1 MHSFQKPLL
10 VLLTSLY
17 FCRISEIAQSQT
29 ISQANRCLSTV
40 ARILSPGDQ
49 RHAKGS
55 LLCPSDQ
62 VRPIQGK
69 QPLVVCHNSDSLL
82 KGKEGNVGR
91 LCTGPKKLQ
100 PYKRKGKSESR
111 LNFIKSRGATEKE
124 GKLSIV
130 QPFGTMIMQLRPDF
144 TWTPVK
150 GSTHYLVSISGPDS
164 NWEQWV
170 HNGNSLSYPSSWPGL
185 EHGKAYYVTVFAY
198 QKAKIISSDR
208 TKFNLLYEEEASL
221 VQEAVTAIH
230 QLSLS
235 PVEAA
240 KELDAVYMSYKLL
253 HKSIGVLQRLTD
265 SGQSNYQLNQLLGDR
280 YYQVG
285 QPELAPK
292 TEEAQLPTRM
302 KFPQK

>member
-10 VLLTSLY
+10 VLFTLFY
-17 FCRISEIAQSQT
+17 FCRISEIAHSQT

-62 VRPIQGK
+62 VRPIRGK

-82 KGKEGNVGR
+82 KGKEGKVGR

-100 PYKRKGKSESR
+100 PDKNNSR
-111 LNFIKSRGATEKE
+111 LNFIKSRGTAKKK
-124 GKLSIV
+124 GKPSIV

-150 GSTHYLVSISGPDS
+150 GSTHYLVSISGPNS

-170 HNGNSLSYPSSWPGL
+170 HNGNSLSYPKSWPGL

-235 PVEAA
+235 PIEAA
-240 KELDAVYMSYKLL
+240 EELDAVYMSFKLL
-253 HKSIGVLQRLTD
+253 HESIGVLQRLAD
-265 SGQSNYQLNQLLGDR
+265 SGRSNNQLNQLLGDR

-292 TEEAQLPTRM
+292 IEEAQLPTSM